1 MVRLYLLHGNT
12 GSPPGHGLQDQD
24 AGPHG
29 DGGDLPLAAG
39 VRTARPARPLLHLL
53 RVAAVHT
60 AALPPAHLGTE
71 AARRA
76 ALAELAPAAPGR
88 GRRGGG
94 DLSLGPG
101 QVAAVVLGVVEVSEL
116 LAVVGAAH
124 ELAPAAGVAVM
135 QPPVPRP
142 VAVALAVLARGLGGA
157 AAPAVVVPARTL
169 VT

>member
-1 MVRLYLLHGNT
+1 MQLGRMLMEVPCSWLRVPALL
-12 GSPPGHGLQDQD
+12 
-24 AGPHG
+24 A
-29 DGGDLPLAAG
+29 
-39 VRTARPARPLLHLL
+39 PARPLLHLL
-53 RVAAVHT
+53 RVAAARP
-60 AALPPAHLGTE
+60 AALPPAHLGAE

-94 DLSLGPG
+94 VLSLGPG

-124 ELAPAAGVAVM
+124 ELAAASGVAVM
-135 QPPVPRP
+135 QPPARGP
-142 VAVALAVLARGLGGA
+142 VTVALAVLARGLGGA
-157 AAPAVVVPARTL
+157 APPAIVVPPRTL

>member
-1 MVRLYLLHGNT
+1 MLVPMVMVVTCPWRRVSALL
-12 GSPPGHGLQDQD
+12 
-24 AGPHG
+24 A
-29 DGGDLPLAAG
+29 
-39 VRTARPARPLLHLL
+39 PARPLLHLL
-53 RVAAVHT
+53 RVAAVRP
-60 AALPPAHLGTE
+60 AALPPAHLGAE

-135 QPPVPRP
+135 QPPVCGP
-142 VAVALAVLARGLGGA
+142 VTVTLATLARGLRVA
-157 AAPAVVVPARTL
+157 APPAVVAFTRTPFSDISSPRSAPAARK
-169 VT
+169 